1 MKAAL
6 DSLVSRLGSKNH
18 RRVVWVIGAL
28 LFSIWCF
35 VTAWSFTERQHI
47 LEDNARNLTQLR
59 AAAQSQ
65 TYSLFKQA
73 EYSLLVA
80 TLWMS
85 AHPDQDPAIAKEFV
99 ELVENLRKA
108 SNGLLDIRMVTRSGQ
123 LRYVPDLGKTAG
135 INVADR
141 EYFKAQSDPRLKG
154 FYISRPVQ
162 SRMSKKWGIPVSASV
177 SNAGGGISVVFIA
190 IEYDKIA
197 AAFDDERI
205 KPFGTIGIARLDG
218 EIIFRSPV
226 EEGAIGKSLVAGAG
240 WEQIKR
246 SPQGGSY
253 ESRESIIDGKS
264 RLVSYAKVND
274 FPLYVY
280 VSDSKDELLRGWVKQ
295 TITLAMVASLIS
307 IFGTGMG
314 FALLRALTASRIAEA
329 IIETSDE
336 AIIAKSLTGVVV
348 SWNKGAERIFGYKDH
363 EMLGQSILK
372 LVPPELAA
380 EEAEILA
387 RIHRGEG
394 VDHLETTRLRKDG
407 QLIQV
412 SVTTSPTWDGYGK
425 LIGAS
430 KIARDITAQKLATEQ
445 LKLTASVFTN
455 ASEGILI
462 ADRHGTII
470 EVNEA
475 FTHITG
481 YTREEVLGQDH
492 RKFRSSR
499 QGPEVFKSLRMSVL
513 RFGEWKGELWSRK
526 KNGEAYSVWLTVTK
540 VRSDSGK
547 VRNYLALFSDITA
560 LKLQQ
565 EKLEHGAHFDALT
578 NLPNRLLLS
587 DRLHQAMSMCQRNG
601 RSLAVLYLD
610 LDGFKAVNDRYGH
623 KAGDELLI
631 AVSQRMHA
639 ALREVDTL
647 ARMGGD
653 EFVAVLSDLDSMQ
666 DCIQLVTRVLA
677 ACSEP
682 VNILDQ
688 KLVLTA
694 SIGVTMYPQDDA
706 EADQLM
712 RHADQAMYEAKQS
725 GKNRFHLFD
734 SAQEAEVKSRSL
746 LQENIAG
753 ALLRKEFVLFYQPKV
768 NMRTGDV
775 LGAEA
780 LIRWQHP
787 EKGLLPPSAFLGA
800 IENHPLNEAL
810 GAWVIDA
817 ALEQMG
823 QWNAQGLRLS
833 VSVNISA
840 RQLQHED
847 FANNLRQL
855 LASHPSVAPGNLEL
869 EVLETSA
876 LDDIASTASI
886 LDACRSLGVHFSIDD
901 FGTGYSSLTYLR
913 HLPVE
918 TLKIDQSFVR
928 DMLVDANDLS
938 IVKGVIGLARAFDRV
953 VIAEGVETVE
963 HGTSLIE
970 LGCEL
975 AQGYQIARPMAAH
988 AIAAWCVSWTPP
1000 REWTG
1005 AKKPD

>member
-1 MKAAL
+1 MKSAL
-6 DSLVSRLGSKNH
+6 ETLLSRLRSKNH
-18 RRVVWVIGAL
+18 RRVVWIIGAL

-35 VTAWSFTERQHI
+35 VAAWSFSERQHI
-47 LEDNARNLTQLR
+47 LEANALNLKQLR

-65 TYSLFKQA
+65 THGLFKQA

-80 TLWMS
+80 NLWIS
-85 AHPDQDPAIAKEFV
+85 AHPTEDPATAKEFI

-108 SNGLLDIRMVTRSGQ
+108 SNGLLDIRMVTDSGQ
-123 LRYVPDLGKTAG
+123 LRYVPDIGKTKG
-135 INVADR
+135 INVSDR
-141 EYFKAQSDPRLKG
+141 DYFQAQLDPKTRG
-154 FYISRPVQ
+154 FYISKPVL
-162 SRMSKKWGIPVSASV
+162 SRMTKKWGIPVSMPV
-177 SNAGGGISVVFIA
+177 TTAGGGISVIFIA
-190 IEYDKIA
+190 IEYDRIA
-197 AAFDDERI
+197 TAFDEERI

-218 EIIFRSPV
+218 EIIFRSPFD
-226 EEGAIGKSLVAGAG
+226 EKAIGKSLANGAG
-240 WEQIKR
+240 WTQITS
-246 SPQGGSY
+246 SPAAGAY
-253 ESRESIIDGKS
+253 ESTESIIDGKS
-264 RLVSYAKVND
+264 RFVSYAKVD
-274 FPLYVY
+274 DYPLYVY
-280 VSDSKDELLRGWVKQ
+280 VSDTKDELLKGWVKQ
-295 TITLAMVASLIS
+295 TFILTLVATLIS

-314 FALLRALTASRIAEA
+314 IALLRALTASRIAEA

-336 AIIAKSLTGVVV
+336 AIIAKSLTGIVM

-363 EMLGQSILK
+363 EMLGQPILK
-372 LVPPELAA
+372 LVPSELAG
-380 EEAEILA
+380 EEAEILDT
-387 RIHRGEG
+387 INRGEG
-394 VDHLETTRLRKDG
+394 IDHLETTRIRKDG
-407 QLIQV
+407 SRIHV
-412 SVTTSPTWDGYGK
+412 SVTTSPTWDGYGN

-475 FTHITG
+475 FTNITG
-481 YTREEVLGQDH
+481 YSREDVLGYDH
-492 RKFRSSR
+492 GKFRSSR
-499 QGPEVFKSLRMSVL
+499 QGPEVFKSLRKSLL
-513 RFGEWKGELWSRK
+513 RYGQWKGELWSRK
-526 KNGEAYSVWLTVTK
+526 KDGEAYSVWLTVTK

-587 DRLHQAMSMCQRNG
+587 DRLQQAMTMCQRNN

-623 KAGDELLI
+623 KAGDELLVG
-631 AVSQRMHA
+631 VSNRMHS

-653 EFVAVLSDLDSMQ
+653 EFVAVLSDIDSTQ

-682 VNILDQ
+682 VTIDGH
-688 KLVLTA
+688 KLAVTA

-725 GKNRFHLFD
+725 GKNKFHLFD

-746 LQENIAG
+746 LQDNIASG
-753 ALLRKEFVLFYQPKV
+753 LARNEFVLFYQPKV
-768 NMRTGDV
+768 NMRTGEV
-775 LGAEA
+775 IGAEA

-787 EKGLLPPSAFLGA
+787 EKGLLPPAAFLGA

-810 GAWVIDA
+810 GAWVINA
-817 ALEQMG
+817 ALEQMSH
-823 QWNAQGLRLS
+823 WKANGLILS
-833 VSVNISA
+833 ISVNISA
-840 RQLQHED
+840 RQLQHD
-847 FANNLRQL
+847 AFADKLREL
-855 LASHPSVAPGNLEL
+855 LADHRTVEAGHLEL

-876 LDDIASTASI
+876 LDDIASTAEI
-886 LDACRSLGVHFSIDD
+886 LEACRGLGVHFAIDD

-938 IVKGVIGLARAFDRV
+938 IVKGVIGLAHAFDRV

-975 AQGYQIARPMAAH
+975 AQGYHIARPMPANNVAD
-988 AIAAWCVSWTPP
+988 WCVSWTPP
-1000 REWTG
+1000 VEWTS
-1005 AKKPD
+1005 AKRPN